1 MPPGS
6 ILPRYNPVKPRFYAH
21 THQAVVTEPTASRQV
36 IDNEEPCAI
45 GTWAEKEEFSGLGVS
60 MKAGAKKVIVAAM
73 LANLLIAAV
82 KFLAAWWT
90 GSSALLSEGIHSLV
104 DTGNQVLLIHGQRK
118 AALPADEEFPF
129 GHGKEI
135 YFWSFVVSILVF
147 SLGAGLSLFEG
158 ITHLISPNPIKD
170 VHVSYLVI
178 AAAMLFEGISWGI
191 SVREFGKVKA
201 PQHSFMQAIRK
212 GKDPTMFLVVL
223 EDSAALLGLLVALLG
238 VALTSLT
245 GSPLYDGAASV
256 FIGMILGGTAV
267 VIALETKGLLVG
279 EAALQEVVQA
289 IREIVA
295 AGEHVEHVNEV
306 LTLHMGP
313 EYIVATISLDF
324 VDDVPAGEIERTVL
338 VLEAQIRSRVPE
350 VKKVFIEA
358 EAWRRPK
365 QKRKPTRREGVE

>member
-1 MPPGS
+1 
-6 ILPRYNPVKPRFYAH
+6 
-21 THQAVVTEPTASRQV
+21 
-36 IDNEEPCAI
+36 
-45 GTWAEKEEFSGLGVS
+45 
-60 MKAGAKKVIVAAM
+60 
-73 LANLLIAAV
+73 
-82 KFLAAWWT
+82 
-90 GSSALLSEGIHSLV
+90 
-104 DTGNQVLLIHGQRK
+104 
-118 AALPADEEFPF
+118 
-129 GHGKEI
+129 
-135 YFWSFVVSILVF
+135 
-147 SLGAGLSLFEG
+147 
-158 ITHLISPNPIKD
+158 
-170 VHVSYLVI
+170 
-178 AAAMLFEGISWGI
+178 
-191 SVREFGKVKA
+191 
-201 PQHSFMQAIRK
+201 
-212 GKDPTMFLVVL
+212 
-223 EDSAALLGLLVALLG
+223 

-256 FIGMILGGTAV
+256 FIGLILGGTAV
-267 VIALETKGLLVG
+267 LIALETKGLLVG

-365 QKRKPTRREGVE
+365 QKREAPRREGVE